1 MLNDAVCFKNV
12 YIVTGYTDLRFG
24 IDSLAALIKSKLG
37 EGATCSGYFIPV
49 LWQAN
54 GSNQRIGLGIR
65 WISAFIQKVGTR
77 ELSVAAI
84 RIRSSKSLPATVSVV
99 NGRSYCHSEKDCQTS
114 RTARIH
120 GINLCKKEKF
130 NQ

>member
-65 WISAFIQKVGTR
+65 WIFCFYTKGWNKGTFSGRDPNQKFEISPSNSFRWLMEGLTVTPK
-77 ELSVAAI
+77 
-84 RIRSSKSLPATVSVV
+84 RIVKQVEPPEYM
-99 NGRSYCHSEKDCQTS
+99 G
-114 RTARIH
+114 
-120 GINLCKKEKF
+120 
-130 NQ
+130 